1 MKKSFCSH
9 SLLAQNTKCHFEFT
23 QIVANRVFWRNFTRL
38 GPIITIIAMLHE
50 HLEVGR
56 GVRSI
61 LNIKP
66 TSYWIWNN
74 ETSRNTW
81 QKDTDNIR
89 FPATIDISH
98 YNIAIHRFYHGWC
111 RLLERSY
118 FGTYCLFW
126 AHFFDQT
133 SFLIRTDVVKKGRAL
148 GGKQFTYL
156 LCQAEKKKKTYL
168 PCQLQI
174 WLLPARHPAV
184 VESDPRS
191 DSLPI

>member
-1 MKKSFCSH
+1 
-9 SLLAQNTKCHFEFT
+9 
-23 QIVANRVFWRNFTRL
+23 
-38 GPIITIIAMLHE
+38 MLHE
-50 HLEVGR
+50 HLEVGK
-56 GVRSI
+56 GVCSI

-66 TSYWIWNN
+66 TTGY
-74 ETSRNTW
+74 ETMKLPAILDKNILI
-81 QKDTDNIR
+81 NIR
-89 FPATIDISH
+89 YLATIDISH
-98 YNIAIHRFYHGWC
+98 YNIVIHRFYHGWC

-174 WLLPARHPAV
+174 WLLPARHPTV

>member
-9 SLLAQNTKCHFEFT
+9 NLLAQNTKCHFEFT

-98 YNIAIHRFYHGWC
+98 YNIEIHRFHHGWC

-133 SFLIRTDVVKKGRAL
+133 SFLIRTDVVKKGLAL

-156 LCQAEKKKKTYL
+156 LCQAGKKKKTYL

-174 WLLPARHPAV
+174 WLLPARHPTV